1 MLNLSIRQKILII
14 PIVGVIGFFGY
25 LAISAILIN
34 NAVNIIN
41 SAKNTQLPILFLAKE
56 NVVHMEKIPET
67 LSFAVS
73 SGELEGLE
81 SANAIEFTLQENL
94 RNILTIDSTVEKEVE
109 DIKYKL
115 DQYYDL
121 AFSIS
126 KGMIDGTL
134 DFDTL
139 PAKSQKMALKLKLTQ
154 ESLSAFYSDRNTIF
168 DQAFLDS
175 SEKTQGVTELGI
187 IVGLITSILLL
198 AVGIFISSAIKRNLQ
213 AVILRLKDIAQNDAD
228 LTVRLSSNSND
239 ELGELAR
246 WFNAFADKL
255 QNTINEI
262 VKVTPPL
269 AKLSTNVNQL
279 STEMNHTLSNQN
291 KSIFSTK
298 ENIEKMNNSVS
309 DIATNASE
317 AASAASDA
325 DKNAINGENIVSSAV
340 QGIET
345 LSKNIDSS
353 ASAIE
358 KLKEDSQSVNVV
370 LDVIKS
376 IAEQTNLL
384 ALNAAIEAARAGEQG
399 RGFAVVADEVR
410 SLASR
415 TQESTQQINTILEQL
430 QSASEEAVS
439 TMKQSTSAV
448 ASSVKEVKLAGES
461 LQLIAGAS
469 NTINNLNDQIAVSI
483 GSQKVIADELVTES
497 DHLNER
503 TKETSIAA
511 KQLTDV
517 SQNLN
522 TLVLDLETITKQ
534 FKV

>member
-1 MLNLSIRQKILII
+1 MFNLSIRQKILII
-14 PIVGVIGFFGY
+14 PIVGVIGFFSY
-25 LAISAILIN
+25 LAISAMLIN
-34 NAVNIIN
+34 NAVGIIN
-41 SAKNTQLPILFLAKE
+41 SAKNTQLPVLFLAKE
-56 NVVHMEKIPET
+56 NVVHIEKIPET

-73 SGELEGLE
+73 SGESEALEA
-81 SANAIEFTLQENL
+81 ANTIEFTLQENL
-94 RNILTIDSTVEKEVE
+94 RKITTYDAKIADTITE
-109 DIKYKL
+109 ITFKL

-121 AFSIS
+121 AFGIS

-139 PAKSQKMALKLKLTQ
+139 PEKSQQMSLKLKSIKT
-154 ESLSAFYSDRNTIF
+154 SLNEFYKERSTFF

-175 SEKTQGVTELGI
+175 SKKAQGVTELGVMI
-187 IVGLITSILLL
+187 GIITSIILLV
-198 AVGIFISSAIKRNLQ
+198 VGVFISSAIKRNLS

-228 LTVRLSSNSND
+228 LTVRLSSDSND

-298 ENIEKMNNSVS
+298 ENIEKINISVS
-309 DIATNASE
+309 DIATNAGE

-325 DKNAINGENIVSSAV
+325 DKNAINGKNIVNSAV
-340 QGIET
+340 KGIET
-345 LSKNIDSS
+345 LSQSIGSS

-430 QSASEEAVS
+430 QSASEQAVS
-439 TMKQSTSAV
+439 TMNQSTTAV
-448 ASSVKEVKLAGES
+448 ALSVKEVKLAGES

-469 NTINNLNDQIAVSI
+469 NTINTMNDQISVSI
-483 GSQKVIADELVTES
+483 DNQKVIADELVTES
-497 DHLNER
+497 EHLNER

-511 KQLTDV
+511 EQLTDV